1 MADLIDRQALLEKVQ
16 FRLPIDSEKAE
27 VSAVC
32 VNVTRRIIEA
42 APAVDAVEVVRCEKC
57 KSWKRIRDNR
67 GVCKHPTFTFE
78 DDTIDPLTEPND
90 FCSYGERLEDNG

>member
-1 MADLIDRQALLEKVQ
+1 MVDLIDRQALLE
-16 FRLPIDSEKAE
+16 D
-27 VSAVC
+27 
-32 VNVTRRIIEA
+32 IEA
-42 APAVDAVEVVRCEKC
+42 AVENSGMGAIVAGTLSRYVKRCPVIDAVEVVRCEKC

-90 FCSYGERLEDNG
+90 FCSYGEMREDDG